1 MQHFSLTFSNPHT
14 LYNWTVGCSKCYN
27 FKEISGLNTRSVWT
41 EWHLE
46 WNARYNYNSIHVFL
60 KTSTLLHPWP
70 RKAGEHCRIG
80 YQIFQELEFGVPAP
94 KIIIIIIMIS
104 HTWPASTRL
113 HSSVGRVSHWHHS
126 HAMGSNPVGASEFFM
141 GFILTASLLQLTARI
156 DHFHFQVSLLNYYL
170 DQKSRWWL
178 LILWWISLS
187 NMT

>member
-70 RKAGEHCRIG
+70 RKAGEHCCTG

-113 HSSVGRVSHWHHS
+113 HTVAQLVEYRTGITVMPWVR
-126 HAMGSNPVGASEFFM
+126 
-141 GFILTASLLQLTARI
+141 ILLEPQN
-156 DHFHFQVSLLNYYL
+156 F
-170 DQKSRWWL
+170 
-178 LILWWISLS
+178 LWALF
-187 NMT
+187 